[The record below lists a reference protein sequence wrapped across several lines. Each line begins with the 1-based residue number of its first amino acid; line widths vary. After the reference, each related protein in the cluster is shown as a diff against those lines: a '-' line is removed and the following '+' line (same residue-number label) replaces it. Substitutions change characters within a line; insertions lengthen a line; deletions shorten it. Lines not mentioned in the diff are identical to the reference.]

1 MLKQLILKDLQMLLR
16 LFRSILIKLQIQLVA
31 SNTKKWHKSS
41 IQVNKSNLK
50 MLRSL

>member
-1 MLKQLILKDLQMLLR
+1 MLKQLILKDLQMLR

-31 SNTKKWHKSS
+31 SNTKKWHKFS